1 MVYRWIGVVGML
13 VLLTSCPQGGGGG
26 ISGGDIS
33 GTVSLGRSIPQGGSG
48 QAADKPFLNRSLS
61 FAVGT
66 MAEPAT
72 AQDFVPGELIV
83 RFRPGAALR
92 QSAALRVGGVRLD
105 LVRDLAL
112 EDTQLLRAALPDK
125 GATLELLKSLKNRSD
140 VLYAQLNYISR
151 AFRTPN
157 DEFYPYQW
165 HYPAMKLPQAW
176 DLETGSSNPVTVAVL
191 DSGILSGHPDFTGK
205 LLPGYDFISP
215 PDVANDGDGRDGNP
229 EDPGDEPGG
238 QGSYHGSHVA
248 GTIAATTNEG
258 KGVAGVS
265 WGAKILP
272 VRVLGVG
279 GGTDADILDAILW
292 SAGLS
297 VSGVPDNRNPAQV
310 INMSLGSQRKCS
322 DFPLWQEAIDRASAR
337 GSIIVVAAGNK
348 NMDASGFLPA
358 SCTGVITVGATETR
372 GYRAPYSNYGSRID
386 VMAPGGDV
394 SVDRNGD
401 NYVDGVLSPIRNDRD
416 GSYIWAFYQGTS
428 MAAPHVAGLVA
439 LMKSKKPS
447 LTRSEALTILKQ
459 TARPLSPTACQ
470 RSSASDCGA
479 GLVDAAAALQAL
491 SGPSGPLGSLKGTQ
505 LIACHYLA
513 QSDSCDPDKSQTL
526 TISKDGSSMPY
537 KFSGLSAGD
546 YVIYG
551 LKDVNNNG
559 SLDAGDYLGF
569 YTQGGQVA
577 LVKPGASGVN
587 FSLELVGAG
596 GNADKAL
603 ERLRPLMR

>member
-1 MVYRWIGVVGML
+1 
-13 VLLTSCPQGGGGG
+13 
-26 ISGGDIS
+26 
-33 GTVSLGRSIPQGGSG
+33 
-48 QAADKPFLNRSLS
+48 
-61 FAVGT
+61 
-66 MAEPAT
+66 MAELAT

-83 RFRPGAALR
+83 RFRPGAKLR
-92 QSAALRVGGVRLD
+92 QGAVLMANGVRLG

-112 EDTQLLRAALPDK
+112 ENTQLVRAVVRDK
-125 GATLELLKSLKNRSD
+125 QATLELLKSLKGRSD
-140 VLYAQLNYISR
+140 VLYAQLNYIRR
-151 AFRTPN
+151 AFKTPN
-157 DEFYPYQW
+157 DALYPYQW
-165 HYPAMKLPQAW
+165 HYPAMNLPQAW
-176 DLETGSSNPVTVAVL
+176 DLETGNSNPVTVAVI
-191 DSGILSGHPDFTGK
+191 DTGILSGHPDFTGK
-205 LLPGYDFISP
+205 LLPGYDFISD
-215 PDVANDGDGRDGNP
+215 PDIANDGDGRDNDP

-248 GTIAATTNEG
+248 GTVAATTNEG
-258 KGVAGVS
+258 EGVAGVS

-297 VSGVPDNRNPAQV
+297 VSGVPANPNPAQV
-310 INMSLGSQRKCS
+310 INMSLGGTAKCS
-322 DFPLWQEAIDRASAR
+322 DFPLWQDAISKASAK
-337 GSIIVVAAGNK
+337 GSIIVVAAGNE
-348 NMDASGFLPA
+348 NMDASNFIPA

-386 VMAPGGDV
+386 VMAPGGDT

-401 NYVDGVLSPIRNDRD
+401 GYADGVLSPIRKDSD

-428 MAAPHVAGLVA
+428 MASPHVAGLVA

-447 LTRSEALTILKQ
+447 LTFSEALSVLKQ
-459 TARPLSPTACQ
+459 TARPLSATACQ

-491 SGPSGPLGSLKGTQ
+491 SGPLGSLKGAQ
-505 LIACHYLA
+505 LIACYYLA
-513 QSDSCDPDKSQTL
+513 QSDSCDPNKSQALTL
-526 TISKDGSSMPY
+526 SQDGSSMAY
-537 KFSGLSAGD
+537 KFSGLSGGD

-551 LKDVNNNG
+551 LKDVNKNG

-569 YTQGGQVA
+569 YQQGGQIA

-587 FSLELVGAG
+587 FTLELVSTG

-603 ERLRPLMR
+603 ERIRSLMR